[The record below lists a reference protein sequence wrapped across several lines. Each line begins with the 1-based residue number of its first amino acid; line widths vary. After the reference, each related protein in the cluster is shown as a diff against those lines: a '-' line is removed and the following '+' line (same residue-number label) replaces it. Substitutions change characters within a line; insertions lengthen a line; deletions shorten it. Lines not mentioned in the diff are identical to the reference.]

1 MVDNIY
7 QNVINAEIDVDKAKD
22 ELKQAEKSQASAR
35 KKKMILA
42 IVLFVVILIVLLVI
56 LSEFGAFYSSSPE
69 VIYVPKETIVS
80 TTETVLETTSK
91 KLVTPWNPDL
101 VPETVTHSSN

>member
-7 QNVINAEIDVDKAKD
+7 QNVIAAEIDVEKGKE
-22 ELKQAEKSQASAR
+22 ELKQAEKSQKSAR

-69 VIYVPKETIVS
+69 VIYVTKENIVS

-91 KLVTPWNPDL
+91 KHVTPWNPDL